1 MMLLKCHNLLY
12 TAMFD
17 DVSVTILKT
26 HTHTDTYTTVY
37 IHNVM
42 YI

>member
-1 MMLLKCHNLLY
+1 MLHKCHNLLN

-17 DVSVTILKT
+17 DVSVTILNT
-26 HTHTDTYTTVY
+26 HTHTYATVY
-37 IHNVM
+37 ILNVM